1 MRFTKVAKFR
11 KVSDH
16 CPVFRHKTNAD
27 TISIAFLQKG
37 IDLSPTEPAPWSNIS
52 AAYFELGDY
61 VQAISACDT
70 ALALL
75 ASTDTDSDAAKQKLV
90 TRKAKSYYFAGL

>member
-1 MRFTKVAKFR
+1 MLTRSALLFYKKA
-11 KVSDH
+11 S
-16 CPVFRHKTNAD
+16 
-27 TISIAFLQKG
+27 
-37 IDLSPTEPAPWSNIS
+37 DLSPTEPAPWSNIS

-90 TRKAKSYYFAGL
+90 TRKAKSCYFAGL